1 MQDYFSSVCKT
12 KFSHSSITAF
22 EYSTFGVM
30 TAHRSEFFS
39 RHSTLARHCK
49 LHQGLAFAWLEL
61 NLSNTCDNSG
71 RNSSSERFGVENAIS
86 PAKTQVLESIDD
98 VRLWRRAAIVA
109 GERVG
114 FVPTM
119 GALHEGHLSLMRA
132 ARKECDRVIG
142 SIFVNPLQ
150 FAPNEDFGKY
160 PRTFEKDLELM
171 AQEGVDA
178 VFYPNEKEMYPEG
191 RESVTR
197 VVPPSE
203 LADCLEGHF
212 RPGFFT
218 GVATVVAKLFN
229 IVLPEAAFFGEKD
242 YQQMLV
248 IKRMVKD
255 LNLPIQV
262 TAVPTVREKDGLA
275 LSSRNVYLSEDER
288 KFAPLLQQTLCTVKE
303 SAQSGK
309 VSLQTA
315 LEQGRKTLNSVNGLQ
330 LQYLEARHGET
341 FQPITEFE
349 LPTVI
354 LLAAKL
360 QSVRLIDN
368 VVAR

>member
-1 MQDYFSSVCKT
+1 M
-12 KFSHSSITAF
+12 
-22 EYSTFGVM
+22 
-30 TAHRSEFFS
+30 
-39 RHSTLARHCK
+39 
-49 LHQGLAFAWLEL
+49 
-61 NLSNTCDNSG
+61 
-71 RNSSSERFGVENAIS
+71 S
-86 PAKTQVLESIDD
+86 PVKTQVLDSVDA
-98 VRLWRRAAIVA
+98 VRLWRRTASVA

-132 ARKECDRVIG
+132 CRKECDRVVA

-150 FAPNEDFGKY
+150 FAPHEDFGKY
-160 PRTFEKDLELM
+160 PRTFERDLELM

-197 VVPPSE
+197 VMPPFE

-212 RPGFFT
+212 RPGFFV

-242 YQQMLV
+242 YQQLLV
-248 IKRMVKD
+248 VKRLVRDM
-255 LNLPIQV
+255 NLPIQV
-262 TAVPTVREKDGLA
+262 TPVPTVREKDGLA
-275 LSSRNVYLSEDER
+275 LSSRNVYLSDAER
-288 KFAPLLQQTLCTVKE
+288 RIAPLLHRTLNFVKE
-303 SAQSGK
+303 QAQSGEL
-309 VSLQTA
+309 SLEAA
-315 LEQGRKTLNSVNGLQ
+315 LEKGRKDLQ
-330 LQYLEARHGET
+330 ALEGVDLQYLEARHGDT
-341 FQPITEFE
+341 FQPATQLE

-360 QSVRLIDN
+360 KNVRLIDN

>member
-1 MQDYFSSVCKT
+1 M
-12 KFSHSSITAF
+12 
-22 EYSTFGVM
+22 
-30 TAHRSEFFS
+30 
-39 RHSTLARHCK
+39 
-49 LHQGLAFAWLEL
+49 
-61 NLSNTCDNSG
+61 
-71 RNSSSERFGVENAIS
+71 S
-86 PAKTQVLESIDD
+86 PVKTQVLDSIDA
-98 VRLWRRAAIVA
+98 VRLWRRAASVA

-132 ARKECDRVIG
+132 ARKECDRVIA

-150 FAPNEDFGKY
+150 FAPHEDFGKY
-160 PRTFEKDLELM
+160 PRTFDRDLELM
-171 AQEGVDA
+171 SQEGVDA

-191 RESVTR
+191 REAVTR
-197 VVPPSE
+197 VMPPTE

-212 RPGFFT
+212 RPGFFV

-242 YQQMLV
+242 YQQLLV
-248 IKRMVKD
+248 VKRMVHD

-262 TAVPTVREKDGLA
+262 TPVATVRENDGLA
-275 LSSRNVYLSEDER
+275 LSSRNVYLSDAER
-288 KFAPLLQQTLCTVKE
+288 KVAPLLNRTLNFVKD
-303 SAQSGK
+303 SAQSGQL
-309 VSLQTA
+309 SLEAA
-315 LEQGRKTLNSVNGLQ
+315 LEKGRNDLLALEGVE

-341 FQPITEFE
+341 FLPATQFE

-360 QSVRLIDN
+360 KSVRLIDN

>member
-1 MQDYFSSVCKT
+1 MV
-12 KFSHSSITAF
+12 
-22 EYSTFGVM
+22 
-30 TAHRSEFFS
+30 
-39 RHSTLARHCK
+39 L
-49 LHQGLAFAWLEL
+49 
-61 NLSNTCDNSG
+61 DN
-71 RNSSSERFGVENAIS
+71 AMS
-86 PAKTQVLESIDD
+86 PVKTQVLDSVDA
-98 VRLWRRAAIVA
+98 VRLWRRAASVA

-119 GALHEGHLSLMRA
+119 GALHEGHLSLMRVC
-132 ARKECDRVIG
+132 RKECDRVVA

-150 FAPNEDFGKY
+150 FAPHEDFGKY
-160 PRTFEKDLELM
+160 PRTFERDLELM
-171 AQEGVDA
+171 GQEGVDA

-197 VVPPSE
+197 VMPPFE

-212 RPGFFT
+212 RPGFFV

-242 YQQMLV
+242 YQQLLV
-248 IKRMVKD
+248 VKRLVRD

-262 TAVPTVREKDGLA
+262 TPVPTVREKDGLA
-275 LSSRNVYLSEDER
+275 LSSRNVYLSDAER
-288 KFAPLLQQTLCTVKE
+288 KIAPLLHRTLNFVKE
-303 SAQSGK
+303 QAQSGEL
-309 VSLQTA
+309 SLEAA
-315 LEQGRKTLNSVNGLQ
+315 LEKGRKDLQ
-330 LQYLEARHGET
+330 ALDGVDLQYLEARHGDT
-341 FQPITEFE
+341 FQPSTQFE

-360 QSVRLIDN
+360 KNVRLIDN

>member
-1 MQDYFSSVCKT
+1 
-12 KFSHSSITAF
+12 
-22 EYSTFGVM
+22 M
-30 TAHRSEFFS
+30 TP
-39 RHSTLARHCK
+39 L
-49 LHQGLAFAWLEL
+49 
-61 NLSNTCDNSG
+61 
-71 RNSSSERFGVENAIS
+71 
-86 PAKTQVLESIDD
+86 KTQVLDSVDA
-98 VRLWRRAAIVA
+98 VRLWRRAATVA

-132 ARKECDRVIG
+132 ARKECDRVIA

-150 FAPNEDFGKY
+150 FAPHEDFGKY
-160 PRTFEKDLELM
+160 PRTFDRDLQLM
-171 AQEGVDA
+171 SQEGVDA

-212 RPGFFT
+212 RPGFFV

-242 YQQMLV
+242 YQQLQVVKRLV
-248 IKRMVKD
+248 HD

-262 TAVPTVREKDGLA
+262 TPVATVREKDGLA
-275 LSSRNVYLSEDER
+275 LSSRNVYLSEEER
-288 KFAPLLQQTLCTVKE
+288 KFAPLLHRTLNWVKE
-303 SAQSGK
+303 AAQSGEL
-309 VSLQTA
+309 SLEAA
-315 LEQGRKTLNSVNGLQ
+315 LEKGRSDLRALEGVD

-341 FQPITEFE
+341 FQPIAQFE

-360 QSVRLIDN
+360 KNVRLIDN

>member
-1 MQDYFSSVCKT
+1 
-12 KFSHSSITAF
+12 
-22 EYSTFGVM
+22 M
-30 TAHRSEFFS
+30 TP
-39 RHSTLARHCK
+39 
-49 LHQGLAFAWLEL
+49 
-61 NLSNTCDNSG
+61 
-71 RNSSSERFGVENAIS
+71 V
-86 PAKTQVLESIDD
+86 KTQVLDSIDA
-98 VRLWRRAAIVA
+98 VRLWRRAATVA

-132 ARKECDRVIG
+132 ARTECDRVIA

-150 FAPNEDFGKY
+150 FAPHEDFGKY
-160 PRTFEKDLELM
+160 PRTFDRDLELM
-171 AQEGVDA
+171 SQEGVDA
-178 VFYPNEKEMYPEG
+178 VFYPNEIEMYPQG

-197 VVPPSE
+197 VVPPAE

-212 RPGFFT
+212 RPGFFV

-242 YQQMLV
+242 FQQLQVVKRLV
-248 IKRMVKD
+248 HD

-262 TAVPTVREKDGLA
+262 IPVATVREKDGLA
-275 LSSRNVYLSEDER
+275 LSSRNVYLSEEER
-288 KFAPLLQQTLCTVKE
+288 KFAPLLHRTLNWVKE
-303 SAQSGK
+303 SAQSGELT
-309 VSLQTA
+309 LQAA
-315 LEQGRKTLNSVNGLQ
+315 LEKGRTDLQ
-330 LQYLEARHGET
+330 ALDGVDLQYLEARHGET
-341 FQPITEFE
+341 FQPVTQFE

-360 QSVRLIDN
+360 KNVRLIDN

>member
-1 MQDYFSSVCKT
+1 M
-12 KFSHSSITAF
+12 A
-22 EYSTFGVM
+22 
-30 TAHRSEFFS
+30 
-39 RHSTLARHCK
+39 L
-49 LHQGLAFAWLEL
+49 
-61 NLSNTCDNSG
+61 
-71 RNSSSERFGVENAIS
+71 ENAMS
-86 PAKTQVLESIDD
+86 PVKTQVLECVDA
-98 VRLWRRAAIVA
+98 VRLWRRSATVS

-119 GALHEGHLSLMRA
+119 GALHDGHLTLMRA
-132 ARKECDRVIG
+132 ARKECDRVVA

-150 FAPNEDFGKY
+150 FAPHEDFGKY
-160 PRTFEKDLELM
+160 PRTFERDLELL

-191 RESVTR
+191 RESVTK
-197 VVPPSE
+197 VIPPAE

-212 RPGFFT
+212 RPGFFV

-242 YQQMLV
+242 YQQLV
-248 IKRMVKD
+248 VVKRMVRD

-262 TAVPTVREKDGLA
+262 TPVATVRESDGLA
-275 LSSRNVYLSEDER
+275 LSSRNVYLSETER
-288 KFAPLLQQTLCTVKE
+288 KVAPLLHRTLNFVKE
-303 SAQSGK
+303 SAQSGNF
-309 VSLQTA
+309 SLESALKKGREDLTA
-315 LEQGRKTLNSVNGLQ
+315 LEGVE

-341 FQPITEFE
+341 FLPATQFE

-360 QSVRLIDN
+360 KNVRLIDN

>member
-1 MQDYFSSVCKT
+1 M
-12 KFSHSSITAF
+12 
-22 EYSTFGVM
+22 
-30 TAHRSEFFS
+30 
-39 RHSTLARHCK
+39 
-49 LHQGLAFAWLEL
+49 
-61 NLSNTCDNSG
+61 
-71 RNSSSERFGVENAIS
+71 S
-86 PAKTQVLESIDD
+86 PVKTQVLDSIDA
-98 VRLWRRAAIVA
+98 VRLWRRAASVA

-132 ARKECDRVIG
+132 ARKECDRVIA

-150 FAPNEDFGKY
+150 FAPHEDFGKY
-160 PRTFEKDLELM
+160 PRTFDRDLELM
-171 AQEGVDA
+171 SQEGVDA
-178 VFYPNEKEMYPEG
+178 VFFPNEKEMYPEG
-191 RESVTR
+191 REGVTR
-197 VVPPSE
+197 VMPPTE

-212 RPGFFT
+212 RPGFFV

-242 YQQMLV
+242 YQQLLV
-248 IKRMVKD
+248 VKRMVHD

-262 TAVPTVREKDGLA
+262 TPVATVRENDGLA
-275 LSSRNVYLSEDER
+275 LSSRNVYLSDAER
-288 KFAPLLQQTLCTVKE
+288 KVAPLLNRTLNFVKD
-303 SAQSGK
+303 SAQSGQL
-309 VSLQTA
+309 SLEAA
-315 LEQGRKTLNSVNGLQ
+315 LEKGRNDLLALEGVE

-341 FQPITEFE
+341 FLPATQFE

-360 QSVRLIDN
+360 KSVRLIDN

>member
-1 MQDYFSSVCKT
+1 M
-12 KFSHSSITAF
+12 I
-22 EYSTFGVM
+22 
-30 TAHRSEFFS
+30 
-39 RHSTLARHCK
+39 L
-49 LHQGLAFAWLEL
+49 
-61 NLSNTCDNSG
+61 
-71 RNSSSERFGVENAIS
+71 ENAMS
-86 PAKTQVLESIDD
+86 PVKTQVLDSIDA
-98 VRLWRRAAIVA
+98 VRLWRRAASVA

-132 ARKECDRVIG
+132 ARKECDRVIA

-150 FAPNEDFGKY
+150 FAPHEDFGKY
-160 PRTFEKDLELM
+160 PRTFDRDLELM
-171 AQEGVDA
+171 SQEGVDA

-191 RESVTR
+191 REGVTR
-197 VVPPSE
+197 VMPPTE

-212 RPGFFT
+212 RPGFFV

-242 YQQMLV
+242 YQQLLV
-248 IKRMVKD
+248 VKRMVHD

-262 TAVPTVREKDGLA
+262 TPVATVRENDGLA
-275 LSSRNVYLSEDER
+275 LSSRNVYLSDAER
-288 KFAPLLQQTLCTVKE
+288 KVAPLLNRTLNFVKD
-303 SAQSGK
+303 SAQSGQL
-309 VSLQTA
+309 SLEAA
-315 LEQGRKTLNSVNGLQ
+315 LEKGRNDLLALEGVE

-341 FQPITEFE
+341 FLPATQFE

-360 QSVRLIDN
+360 KSVRLIDN

>member
-1 MQDYFSSVCKT
+1 M
-12 KFSHSSITAF
+12 
-22 EYSTFGVM
+22 
-30 TAHRSEFFS
+30 
-39 RHSTLARHCK
+39 
-49 LHQGLAFAWLEL
+49 
-61 NLSNTCDNSG
+61 
-71 RNSSSERFGVENAIS
+71 ENAMS
-86 PAKTQVLESIDD
+86 PVKTQVLDSIDA
-98 VRLWRRAAIVA
+98 VRLWRRAASVA

-132 ARKECDRVIG
+132 ARKECDRVIA

-150 FAPNEDFGKY
+150 FAPHEDFGKY
-160 PRTFEKDLELM
+160 PRTFDRDLELM
-171 AQEGVDA
+171 SQEGVDA
-178 VFYPNEKEMYPEG
+178 VFFPNEKEMYPEG
-191 RESVTR
+191 REGVTR
-197 VVPPSE
+197 VMPPTE

-212 RPGFFT
+212 RPGFFV

-242 YQQMLV
+242 YQQLLV
-248 IKRMVKD
+248 VKRMVHD

-262 TAVPTVREKDGLA
+262 TPVATVRENDGLA
-275 LSSRNVYLSEDER
+275 LSSRNVYLSDAER
-288 KFAPLLQQTLCTVKE
+288 KVAPLLNRTLNFVKD
-303 SAQSGK
+303 SAQSGQL
-309 VSLQTA
+309 SLEAA
-315 LEQGRKTLNSVNGLQ
+315 LEKGRNDLLALEGVE

-341 FQPITEFE
+341 FLPATQFE

-360 QSVRLIDN
+360 KSVRLIDN

>member
-1 MQDYFSSVCKT
+1 M
-12 KFSHSSITAF
+12 
-22 EYSTFGVM
+22 
-30 TAHRSEFFS
+30 
-39 RHSTLARHCK
+39 
-49 LHQGLAFAWLEL
+49 
-61 NLSNTCDNSG
+61 
-71 RNSSSERFGVENAIS
+71 S
-86 PAKTQVLESIDD
+86 PVKTQVLDSIDA
-98 VRLWRRAAIVA
+98 VRLWRRAASVA

-132 ARKECDRVIG
+132 ARKECDRVIA

-150 FAPNEDFGKY
+150 FAPHEDFGKY
-160 PRTFEKDLELM
+160 PRTFDRDLELM
-171 AQEGVDA
+171 SQEGVDA

-191 RESVTR
+191 REAVTR
-197 VVPPSE
+197 VMPPTE

-212 RPGFFT
+212 RPGFFV

-242 YQQMLV
+242 YQQLLV
-248 IKRMVKD
+248 VKRMVHD

-262 TAVPTVREKDGLA
+262 TPVATVRENDGLA
-275 LSSRNVYLSEDER
+275 LSSRNVYLSDAER
-288 KFAPLLQQTLCTVKE
+288 KVAPLLNRMLNFVKD
-303 SAQSGK
+303 SAQSGQL
-309 VSLQTA
+309 SLEAA
-315 LEQGRKTLNSVNGLQ
+315 LEKGRNDLLALEGVE

-341 FQPITEFE
+341 FLPATQFE

-360 QSVRLIDN
+360 KSVRLIDN

>member
-1 MQDYFSSVCKT
+1 M
-12 KFSHSSITAF
+12 I
-22 EYSTFGVM
+22 
-30 TAHRSEFFS
+30 
-39 RHSTLARHCK
+39 L
-49 LHQGLAFAWLEL
+49 
-61 NLSNTCDNSG
+61 
-71 RNSSSERFGVENAIS
+71 ENAMS
-86 PAKTQVLESIDD
+86 PVKTQVLDSIDA
-98 VRLWRRAAIVA
+98 VRLWRRAASVA

-132 ARKECDRVIG
+132 ARKECDRVIA

-150 FAPNEDFGKY
+150 FAPHEDFGKY
-160 PRTFEKDLELM
+160 PRTFDRDLELM
-171 AQEGVDA
+171 SQEGVDA

-191 RESVTR
+191 REAVTR
-197 VVPPSE
+197 VMPPTE

-212 RPGFFT
+212 RPGFFV

-242 YQQMLV
+242 YQQLLV
-248 IKRMVKD
+248 VKRMVHD

-262 TAVPTVREKDGLA
+262 TPVATVRENDGLA
-275 LSSRNVYLSEDER
+275 LSSRNVYLSDAER
-288 KFAPLLQQTLCTVKE
+288 KVAPLLNRTLNFVKD
-303 SAQSGK
+303 SAQSGQL
-309 VSLQTA
+309 SLEAA
-315 LEQGRKTLNSVNGLQ
+315 LEKGRNDLLALEGVE

-341 FQPITEFE
+341 FLPATQFE

-360 QSVRLIDN
+360 KSVRLIDN

>member
-1 MQDYFSSVCKT
+1 MV
-12 KFSHSSITAF
+12 
-22 EYSTFGVM
+22 
-30 TAHRSEFFS
+30 
-39 RHSTLARHCK
+39 L
-49 LHQGLAFAWLEL
+49 
-61 NLSNTCDNSG
+61 
-71 RNSSSERFGVENAIS
+71 ENAMT
-86 PAKTQVLESIDD
+86 PLKTQVLDSVDA
-98 VRLWRRAAIVA
+98 VRLWRRAATVA

-132 ARKECDRVIG
+132 ARKECDRVIA

-150 FAPNEDFGKY
+150 FAPHEDFGKY
-160 PRTFEKDLELM
+160 PRTFDRDLQLM
-171 AQEGVDA
+171 SQEGVDA

-212 RPGFFT
+212 RPGFFV

-242 YQQMLV
+242 YQQLQVVKRLV
-248 IKRMVKD
+248 HD

-262 TAVPTVREKDGLA
+262 TPVATVREKDGLA
-275 LSSRNVYLSEDER
+275 LSSRNVYLSEEER
-288 KFAPLLQQTLCTVKE
+288 KFAPLLHRTLNWVKE
-303 SAQSGK
+303 AAQSGEL
-309 VSLQTA
+309 SLEAA
-315 LEQGRKTLNSVNGLQ
+315 LEKGRSDLRALEGVD

-341 FQPITEFE
+341 FQPIAQFE

-360 QSVRLIDN
+360 KNVRLIDN

>member
-1 MQDYFSSVCKT
+1 MV
-12 KFSHSSITAF
+12 
-22 EYSTFGVM
+22 
-30 TAHRSEFFS
+30 
-39 RHSTLARHCK
+39 L
-49 LHQGLAFAWLEL
+49 
-61 NLSNTCDNSG
+61 DN
-71 RNSSSERFGVENAIS
+71 AMS
-86 PAKTQVLESIDD
+86 PVKTQVLDSVDA
-98 VRLWRRAAIVA
+98 VRLWRRTATVA

-132 ARKECDRVIG
+132 ARKECDRVVA

-150 FAPNEDFGKY
+150 FAPHEDFGKY
-160 PRTFEKDLELM
+160 PRTFERDLELM
-171 AQEGVDA
+171 GQEGVDA

-197 VVPPSE
+197 VMPPVE

-212 RPGFFT
+212 RPGFFV

-242 YQQMLV
+242 YQQLLV
-248 IKRMVKD
+248 VKRLVRD

-262 TAVPTVREKDGLA
+262 TPVPTVREKDGLA
-275 LSSRNVYLSEDER
+275 LSSRNVYLSDAER
-288 KFAPLLQQTLCTVKE
+288 KMAPLLHRTLNFVKE
-303 SAQSGK
+303 QAQSGEL
-309 VSLQTA
+309 SLEAA
-315 LEQGRKTLNSVNGLQ
+315 LEKGRKDLQ
-330 LQYLEARHGET
+330 ALETIDLQYLEARHGDT
-341 FQPITEFE
+341 FQPATQFE

-360 QSVRLIDN
+360 KNVRLIDN

>member
-1 MQDYFSSVCKT
+1 M
-12 KFSHSSITAF
+12 I
-22 EYSTFGVM
+22 
-30 TAHRSEFFS
+30 
-39 RHSTLARHCK
+39 L
-49 LHQGLAFAWLEL
+49 
-61 NLSNTCDNSG
+61 
-71 RNSSSERFGVENAIS
+71 ENAMS
-86 PAKTQVLESIDD
+86 PVKTQVLDSIDA
-98 VRLWRRAAIVA
+98 VRLWRRAASVA

-132 ARKECDRVIG
+132 ARKECDRVIA

-150 FAPNEDFGKY
+150 FAPHEDFGKY
-160 PRTFEKDLELM
+160 PRTFDRDLELM
-171 AQEGVDA
+171 SQEGVDA
-178 VFYPNEKEMYPEG
+178 VFFPNEKEMYPEG
-191 RESVTR
+191 REGVTR
-197 VVPPSE
+197 VMPPTE

-212 RPGFFT
+212 RPGFFV

-242 YQQMLV
+242 YQQLLV
-248 IKRMVKD
+248 VKRMVHD

-262 TAVPTVREKDGLA
+262 TPVATVRENDGLA
-275 LSSRNVYLSEDER
+275 LSSRNVYLSDAER
-288 KFAPLLQQTLCTVKE
+288 KVAPLLNRTLNFVKD
-303 SAQSGK
+303 SAQSGQL
-309 VSLQTA
+309 SLEAA
-315 LEQGRKTLNSVNGLQ
+315 LEKGRNDLLALEGVE

-341 FQPITEFE
+341 FLPATQFE

-360 QSVRLIDN
+360 KSVRLIDN

>member
-1 MQDYFSSVCKT
+1 MV
-12 KFSHSSITAF
+12 
-22 EYSTFGVM
+22 
-30 TAHRSEFFS
+30 
-39 RHSTLARHCK
+39 L
-49 LHQGLAFAWLEL
+49 
-61 NLSNTCDNSG
+61 
-71 RNSSSERFGVENAIS
+71 ENAMT
-86 PAKTQVLESIDD
+86 PVKTQVLDSVDA
-98 VRLWRRAAIVA
+98 VRLWRRAATVA

-114 FVPTM
+114 LVPTM

-132 ARKECDRVIG
+132 ARKECDRVIA

-150 FAPNEDFGKY
+150 FAPHEDFDKY
-160 PRTFEKDLELM
+160 PRTFDRDLELM
-171 AQEGVDA
+171 SQEGVDA

-197 VVPPSE
+197 IVPPAE

-212 RPGFFT
+212 RPGFFV

-242 YQQMLV
+242 YQQLLV
-248 IKRMVKD
+248 LKRLVHD

-262 TAVPTVREKDGLA
+262 IPVATVREKDGLA
-275 LSSRNVYLSEDER
+275 LSSRNVYLSEEER
-288 KFAPLLQQTLCTVKE
+288 KFAPLLHRTLHWVKE
-303 SAQSGK
+303 AARSGEL
-309 VSLQTA
+309 SLEAA
-315 LEQGRKTLNSVNGLQ
+315 LEKGRSDLQ
-330 LQYLEARHGET
+330 ALDGVDLQYLEARHGET
-341 FQPITEFE
+341 FQPATQFE

-360 QSVRLIDN
+360 KNVRLIDN

>member
-1 MQDYFSSVCKT
+1 M
-12 KFSHSSITAF
+12 I
-22 EYSTFGVM
+22 
-30 TAHRSEFFS
+30 
-39 RHSTLARHCK
+39 L
-49 LHQGLAFAWLEL
+49 
-61 NLSNTCDNSG
+61 
-71 RNSSSERFGVENAIS
+71 ENAMS
-86 PAKTQVLESIDD
+86 PVKTQVLDSIDA
-98 VRLWRRAAIVA
+98 VRLWRRAASVA

-132 ARKECDRVIG
+132 ARKECDRVIA

-150 FAPNEDFGKY
+150 FAPHEDFGKY
-160 PRTFEKDLELM
+160 PRTFDRDLELM
-171 AQEGVDA
+171 SQEGVDA

-191 RESVTR
+191 REAVTR
-197 VVPPSE
+197 VMPPTE

-212 RPGFFT
+212 RPGFFV

-242 YQQMLV
+242 YQQLLV
-248 IKRMVKD
+248 VKRMVHD

-262 TAVPTVREKDGLA
+262 TPVATVRENDGLA
-275 LSSRNVYLSEDER
+275 LSSRNVYLSDAER
-288 KFAPLLQQTLCTVKE
+288 KVAPLLNRMLNFVKD
-303 SAQSGK
+303 SAQSGQL
-309 VSLQTA
+309 SLEAA
-315 LEQGRKTLNSVNGLQ
+315 LEKGRNDLLALEGVE

-341 FQPITEFE
+341 FLPATQFE

-360 QSVRLIDN
+360 KSVRMIDN

>member
-1 MQDYFSSVCKT
+1 MV
-12 KFSHSSITAF
+12 
-22 EYSTFGVM
+22 
-30 TAHRSEFFS
+30 
-39 RHSTLARHCK
+39 
-49 LHQGLAFAWLEL
+49 LE
-61 NLSNTCDNSG
+61 NPM
-71 RNSSSERFGVENAIS
+71 S
-86 PAKTQVLESIDD
+86 PVKTQVLECVDA
-98 VRLWRRAAIVA
+98 VRLWRRSATIS

-119 GALHEGHLSLMRA
+119 GALHEGHLALMRA
-132 ARKECDRVIG
+132 ARKECDRVVA
-142 SIFVNPLQ
+142 SVFVNPLQ
-150 FAPNEDFGKY
+150 FAPHEDFSKY
-160 PRTFEKDLELM
+160 PRTFERDLELM
-171 AQEGVDA
+171 GYEGVDA

-191 RESVTR
+191 RESVTK

-212 RPGFFT
+212 RPGFFV

-248 IKRMVKD
+248 VKRLVRD
-255 LNLPIQV
+255 LNLPIQIA
-262 TAVPTVREKDGLA
+262 AVPTVREKDGLA
-275 LSSRNVYLSEDER
+275 LSSRNVYLSDEER
-288 KFAPLLQQTLCTVKE
+288 KVAPILHRTLNFVKE
-303 SAQSGK
+303 SAQSGEM
-309 VSLQTA
+309 SLEAA
-315 LEQGRKTLNSVNGLQ
+315 LEKGRSDLNTIQGLD

-341 FQPITEFE
+341 FQPAAQFE

-360 QSVRLIDN
+360 KSVRLIDN

>member
-1 MQDYFSSVCKT
+1 MV
-12 KFSHSSITAF
+12 
-22 EYSTFGVM
+22 
-30 TAHRSEFFS
+30 
-39 RHSTLARHCK
+39 L
-49 LHQGLAFAWLEL
+49 
-61 NLSNTCDNSG
+61 
-71 RNSSSERFGVENAIS
+71 ENAMT
-86 PAKTQVLESIDD
+86 PVKTQVLECVDA
-98 VRLWRRAAIVA
+98 VRLWRRAATVA

-132 ARKECDRVIG
+132 ARKECDRVVA

-150 FAPNEDFGKY
+150 FAPHEDFGKY
-160 PRTFEKDLELM
+160 PRTFERDLELM
-171 AQEGVDA
+171 GQEGVDA

-191 RESVTR
+191 RESVTK
-197 VVPPSE
+197 VVPPTE

-212 RPGFFT
+212 RPGFFV

-242 YQQMLV
+242 YQQLLV
-248 IKRMVKD
+248 VRRLVQD

-262 TAVPTVREKDGLA
+262 VPVATVREKDGLA
-275 LSSRNVYLSEDER
+275 LSSRNVYLSDAER
-288 KFAPLLQQTLCTVKE
+288 EVAPLLSRTLNFVKE
-303 SAQSGK
+303 SAQSGEL
-309 VSLQTA
+309 SLEAA
-315 LEQGRKTLNSVNGLQ
+315 LEKGRKDLQ
-330 LQYLEARHGET
+330 ALEGVELQYLEARHGDT
-341 FQPITEFE
+341 FHPAAQFE

-360 QSVRLIDN
+360 KNVRLIDN

>member
-1 MQDYFSSVCKT
+1 M
-12 KFSHSSITAF
+12 I
-22 EYSTFGVM
+22 
-30 TAHRSEFFS
+30 
-39 RHSTLARHCK
+39 L
-49 LHQGLAFAWLEL
+49 
-61 NLSNTCDNSG
+61 
-71 RNSSSERFGVENAIS
+71 ENAMS
-86 PAKTQVLESIDD
+86 PVKTQVLDSIDA
-98 VRLWRRAAIVA
+98 VRLWRRAASVA

-132 ARKECDRVIG
+132 ARKECDRVIA

-150 FAPNEDFGKY
+150 FAPHEDFGKY
-160 PRTFEKDLELM
+160 PRTFDRDLELM
-171 AQEGVDA
+171 SQEGVDA

-191 RESVTR
+191 REAVTR
-197 VVPPSE
+197 VMPPTE

-212 RPGFFT
+212 RPGFFV

-242 YQQMLV
+242 YQQLLV
-248 IKRMVKD
+248 VKRLVHD

-262 TAVPTVREKDGLA
+262 TPVATVRENDGLA
-275 LSSRNVYLSEDER
+275 LSSRNVYLSDAER
-288 KFAPLLQQTLCTVKE
+288 KVAPLLNRTLNFVKD
-303 SAQSGK
+303 SAQSGQL
-309 VSLQTA
+309 SLEAA
-315 LEQGRKTLNSVNGLQ
+315 LEKGRNDLLALEGVE

-341 FQPITEFE
+341 FLPATQFE

-360 QSVRLIDN
+360 KSVRLIDN